1 MSNSESEVSQEQ
13 PEAPVQEGYVP
24 GKGGESFTHLTR
36 MNGKKLVM
44 WVIPGLVVFAI
55 LSTIITIVGGRWWGN
70 ALNKA
75 ALENERKVQTEKM
88 MKVEKDKAVKESAEK
103 SEAPATP

>member
-1 MSNSESEVSQEQ
+1 MSNSKSEVSQEQ

-44 WVIPGLVVFAI
+44 WVIPGLVV
-55 LSTIITIVGGRWWGN
+55 S
-70 ALNKA
+70 K
-75 ALENERKVQTEKM
+75 
-88 MKVEKDKAVKESAEK
+88 
-103 SEAPATP
+103 